1 MNTPYYFY
9 KHPSDPSALEI
20 SFDEWCNIQEDI
32 AEERVNERLENSKNN
47 DVNHENIQ

>member
-1 MNTPYYFY
+1 MKHYFIE
-9 KHPSDPSALEI
+9 HPFDPSAPEI
-20 SFDEWCNIQEDI
+20 SFDGWCNIQEDI